1 MSDKKLNT
9 GITDLMPFPAC
20 FVDADG
26 KVTSASPRIG
36 DVFLYDGIV
45 GSDIF
50 ALTGIKD
57 EQLRDAAK
65 NGGST
70 IIQRNDRSFRV
81 IPSFVNGESVKDG
94 MGIYFMDVT
103 DYEDIESRYEK
114 EKACIA
120 VVNIDN
126 YNELLSSTAKENQAV
141 LSSEIDKKIRFWAAK
156 MRASVTRVKQ
166 DRYIAVFE
174 KKYFDE
180 QARSKFSILDEVRD
194 IETEADFPVTLSIGI
209 GFGGE
214 SPEEDDTF
222 SMDALMVA
230 LGRGGDQVVVK
241 NGNKIYYYGGKTQTV
256 EKGNKGK
263 SRIIG
268 FALKK
273 LIEAASTVAI
283 MGHANPDMDSFGAA
297 LGIYRLSEP
306 LNKDTFILVN
316 DYNEALDVMYSAAK
330 DTGDYNLINNKSLDE
345 IVKPGLL
352 LVVVDT
358 HRPSLT
364 ECPELFDKAD
374 KVVVIDHH
382 RKAEESIDSPSL
394 SYQEPYA
401 SSTSE
406 LVAEILE
413 YTVDRKQLTRLEA
426 EGMLA
431 GIMVDTNRFSVKTG
445 VRTFEAAAWL
455 KRAGADTGEVK
466 KFFQTD
472 KETFLIRA
480 NCVAQAEF
488 TDDGIGFSICQGENN
503 NAQIINSQVADELLT
518 VRGVTASFVSG
529 KDEHGR
535 TVISARSLG
544 EINVQVIMEKF
555 GGGGHL
561 TTAGA
566 QVKMSP
572 EEAINKIKELLEK
585 RK

>member
-1 MSDKKLNT
+1 MSDKKLNS

-65 NGGST
+65 TGGSA

-81 IPSFVNGESVKDG
+81 IPSFVNGESAKDG

-103 DYEDIESRYEK
+103 DYEDIENRYEK

-273 LIEAASTVAI
+273 LIEAASTVVI

-306 LNKDTFILVN
+306 LNKDTFVLVN

-330 DTGDYNLINNKSLDE
+330 DTGDYNLINNKNLDE
-345 IVKPGLL
+345 TVKPGLL

-364 ECPELFDKAD
+364 ECPKLFDKAD

-572 EEAINKIKELLEK
+572 EEAINQIKELLEK